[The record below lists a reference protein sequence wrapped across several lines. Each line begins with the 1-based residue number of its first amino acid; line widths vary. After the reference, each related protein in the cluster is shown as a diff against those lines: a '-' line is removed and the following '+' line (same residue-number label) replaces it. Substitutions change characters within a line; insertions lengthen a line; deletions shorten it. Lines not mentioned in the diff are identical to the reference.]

1 MRWSIRNQIL
11 LPIVTIQAVAVAA
24 IALTTAT
31 LSARRSQ
38 EQIVDRLNGV
48 VEALARSSFP
58 FTAAVLERMHGL
70 SGAHYFAYDAAGAPV
85 ASSMGALTG
94 RAPDLAGVP
103 RAARVATLEGLPV
116 LRLGAERYVAV
127 ALRSTVAPSGPTLL
141 ILYSEDSLISARREA
156 AWPPLALGAAA
167 LGVMVAVTSW
177 IAHRISARIGRVE
190 QQVARIAEN
199 DFQELEPGSPP
210 DEIHDLARSVNRMA
224 ADLQRMR
231 QEIRQTV
238 QTRLLAQLAAGL
250 AHQLRN
256 SLTGA
261 RMSIQLH
268 ARRCPLAAGDTS
280 LSVALRQLELTE
292 DQVKG
297 ILTLGRL
304 EPAPHVGCDL
314 NRLLAEVATLVEL
327 AGRHAGVTLH
337 VIETKRPIE
346 IQADPSGLRAAV
358 LNLAL
363 NAIEAAGHGG
373 SVWLQAREPDGRI
386 VLEVRDTG
394 PGPPPDIAEQDKL
407 FDAFATSKPEG
418 VGLGLALARFV
429 AEDHGGSLVWER
441 VGDETRFIIEIPAD
455 DPPSI

>member
-11 LPIVTIQAVAVAA
+11 LPIVTIQTVAVAA

-31 LSARRSQ
+31 LSARRSEQ
-38 EQIVDRLNGV
+38 QIVDRLNGV

-58 FTAAVLERMHGL
+58 FTAAVLKRMHGL
-70 SGAHYFAYDAAGAPV
+70 SGAHYFAYDAAGASI
-85 ASSMGALTG
+85 ASSLGDPTGQAPAL
-94 RAPDLAGVP
+94 DGVP
-103 RAARVATLEGLPV
+103 QVDRVATLKGLPA
-116 LRLGAERYVAV
+116 LRLGRERYVAV
-127 ALRSTVAPSGPTLL
+127 ALRTSPGSGGPTLL
-141 ILYSEDSLISARREA
+141 VLYSEDSLIEARREA
-156 AWPPLALGAAA
+156 AWPSLAVGAAA

-190 QQVARIAEN
+190 QQFARIAEN
-199 DFQELEPGSPP
+199 DFQELDPGSPP
-210 DEIHDLARSVNRMA
+210 DEIHDLTRSVNRMA

-231 QEIRQTV
+231 HEIRQTV

-280 LSVALRQLELTE
+280 LAVALRQLELTE

-304 EPAPHVGCDL
+304 EPSPHVGCDL
-314 NRLLAEVATLVEL
+314 NRLLADVATLVEL
-327 AGRHAGVTLH
+327 SSRHAGVSLN
-337 VIETKRPIE
+337 VIETEKPIE

-363 NAIEAAGHGG
+363 NAIEAAGRGG
-373 SVWLQAREPDGRI
+373 TVWLQARESEERI
-386 VLEVRDTG
+386 VLEVRDNG
-394 PGPPPDIAEQDKL
+394 PGPSPDIAEQDKL
-407 FDAFATSKPEG
+407 FEAFATSKPEG

-441 VGDETRFIIEIPAD
+441 VGDETRFIIEIPSNEPD
-455 DPPSI
+455 SI